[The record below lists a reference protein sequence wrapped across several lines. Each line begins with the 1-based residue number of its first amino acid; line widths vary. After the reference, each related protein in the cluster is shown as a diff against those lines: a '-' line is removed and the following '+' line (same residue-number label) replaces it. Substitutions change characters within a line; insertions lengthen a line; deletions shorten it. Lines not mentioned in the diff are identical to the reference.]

1 MARSEPLKG
10 TGAYRHRGF
19 TLLEVLVALGV
30 VSIAA
35 SIFVSLFTSSL
46 FFSNL
51 SRTHRV
57 AAGLAEEQLAQAVR
71 DPGRFAWDDL
81 ATMEPG
87 KPVKLKLR
95 AGETDGPYPV
105 EGPKAL
111 AMSKSVQAR
120 EENFYGVFTWQ
131 PFAVLPAADAPYL
144 ELIAVVRWK
153 VEGKDYS
160 LSLTSAVPRAQVE
173 GRS

>member
-10 TGAYRHRGF
+10 TGAHKRRGF

-30 VSIAA
+30 VSVAA
-35 SIFVSLFTSSL
+35 WIFISLFTSSL

-51 SRTHRV
+51 SRSHRV

-71 DPGRFAWDDL
+71 DPGRFVWDDL
-81 ATMEPG
+81 AKMEPG

-95 AGETDGPYPV
+95 ADNADGPYPV
-105 EGPKAL
+105 GGPQAEAL
-111 AMSKSVQAR
+111 SKPAQKR
-120 EENFYGVFTWQ
+120 EENFYGAFTWQ
-131 PFAVLPAADAPYL
+131 PYAVLPPGDKPYL
-144 ELIAVVRWK
+144 ELVAVVQWK